1 MPMLE
6 GVPRI
11 GWDAMEPRKTTER
24 LVDRLA
30 LEVMLGLVH
39 RKVAVSIARRHSKR
53 NDTCYLTWVPDTW
66 TLSNLRQIM
75 LTGKEDVA
83 KIRCIVYPGYG
94 LAKTEELELDSVVK
108 SFNDETKLV
117 SFEEAMSWQI

>member
-11 GWDAMEPRKTTER
+11 GWDPMEPRKITER

-39 RKVAVSIARRHSKR
+39 RKVAVSIARRQTKP
-53 NDTCYLTWVPDTW
+53 NEYCYLTWVPDTW
-66 TLSNLRQIM
+66 TLSKLRQIM
-75 LTGKEDVA
+75 LKGKEDVA
-83 KIRCIVYPGYG
+83 KIRYIVYPGYG
-94 LAKTEELELDSVVK
+94 LAKTEILELDSVVR
-108 SFNDETKLV
+108 SFRKDTKLV
-117 SFEEAMSWQI
+117 SFEEAMS